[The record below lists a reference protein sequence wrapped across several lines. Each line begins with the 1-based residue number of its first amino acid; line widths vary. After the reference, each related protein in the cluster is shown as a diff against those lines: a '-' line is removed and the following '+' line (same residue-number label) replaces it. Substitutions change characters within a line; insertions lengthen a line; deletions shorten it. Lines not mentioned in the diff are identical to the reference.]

1 MLRRPSVLAVA
12 VVTGGL
18 LMGLGHRAAHAKAYT
33 LPELLEAARRGN
45 PGIQAGAAATDA
57 MQAQL
62 LEAHRNAWPSG
73 ELTSFIT
80 AVPRIQCVYDTP
92 VSSQNNFGNG
102 PIPQTCVATT
112 SDPAHHNFW
121 DTFTKLSGPFS
132 RTEIRLVQPV
142 YTFGKID
149 AGVEAAENGVAAVR
163 HKQAGAAADVELNIR
178 KAYWG
183 RKLARE
189 LLDTLDQGTSYID
202 EAQQKIEK
210 QLADGSGNVTV
221 TDRLRLRTVRAE
233 IDARTLETKRMAE
246 LALTGLRTLLGSEA
260 PADLDVDAEPLEP
273 LEVPKRPVTHYEEA
287 ARLNRPEVLALG
299 FAARAKHAL
308 SLLEQRREYP
318 DVALVATGSYAY
330 APSVDSPV
338 NAFANN
344 PFNGLGFGLAATL
357 RMPLDLGPRFA
368 RTDRARAEA
377 DETELRRREALGG
390 IALEVRKAFDE
401 MTEAQ
406 ARVAAVQKGEKA
418 GKAWVTA
425 VAQNFAIG
433 LAEARD
439 FSDAL
444 QAFFTMRA
452 RYLQSVYDLNIAAA
466 ALTRATGAPVP

>member
-1 MLRRPSVLAVA
+1 MLRRPTVIGTALLASGLAASLAAPVA
-12 VVTGGL
+12 
-18 LMGLGHRAAHAKAYT
+18 AAKELT
-33 LPELLEAARRGN
+33 LPQLLEAARRGN
-45 PGIQAGAAATDA
+45 PGILAGAAATDA

-62 LEAHRNAWPSG
+62 LEAHRSAWPSG
-73 ELTSFIT
+73 ELTSFVT
-80 AVPRIQCVYDTP
+80 AVPEIRCVDLE
-92 VSSQNNFGNG
+92 N
-102 PIPQTCVATT
+102 CVATK
-112 SDPAHHNFW
+112 SDPVHKSPWQAITN
-121 DTFTKLSGPFS
+121 LSGVFT
-132 RTEIRLVQPV
+132 RTDVRLVQPL

-149 AGVEAAENGVAAVR
+149 AGVDAAENGVAAIR
-163 HKQAGAAADVELNIR
+163 HKQAGAAADVELNVR

-189 LLDTLDQGTSYID
+189 LLDTLEQGTSYID
-202 EAQQKIEK
+202 EAQKKIDK
-210 QLADGSGNVTV
+210 QLAEGSGNVTV

-233 IDARTLETKRMAE
+233 IDARTLETKRLAA
-246 LALTGLRTLLGSEA
+246 LALTGLRTLLGTEA
-260 PADLDVDAEPLEP
+260 PPELDVDPEPLEP
-273 LEVPKRPVTHYEEA
+273 LEIPERPVTHYEEA
-287 ARLNRPEVLALG
+287 ARLNRPEVLALAY
-299 FAARAKHAL
+299 AARAKHAL
-308 SLLEQRREYP
+308 SLLEERREYP

-330 APSVDSPV
+330 APSVDSPT

-377 DETELRRREALGG
+377 DETDLRRREALGG
-390 IALEVRKAFDE
+390 IALEVRKAYDE
-401 MTEAQ
+401 MSEAQ
-406 ARVAAVQKGEKA
+406 ARVTAVQKGEKA

-444 QAFFTMRA
+444 TAFFTMRA

>member
-1 MLRRPSVLAVA
+1 MMRRPSALAVA

-18 LMGLGHRAAHAKAYT
+18 LMGLGHGVARAKAYT

-45 PGIQAGAAATDA
+45 PGILAGAAATDA

-80 AVPRIQCVYDTP
+80 AVPKIKCEYAADISGDPRLQH
-92 VSSQNNFGNG
+92 
-102 PIPQTCVATT
+102 CVATE
-112 SDPAHHNFW
+112 SDPAHHNFA
-121 DTFTKLSGPFS
+121 DTFTKLSGPFT
-132 RTEIRLVQPV
+132 RTEVRLVQPL

-149 AGVEAAENGVAAVR
+149 AGVEAAENGVAAIR

-233 IDARTLETKRMAE
+233 IDARTLETKRLAE

-308 SLLEQRREYP
+308 SLLEERREYP
-318 DVALVATGSYAY
+318 DLALVATGSYAY

-406 ARVAAVQKGEKA
+406 SRVAAVQKGEKA

>member
-1 MLRRPSVLAVA
+1 MLRRPSALAA
-12 VVTGGL
+12 AMVTGGL
-18 LMGLGHRAAHAKAYT
+18 LMGLRGELAHAKAYT
-33 LPELLEAARRGN
+33 LPELLDAARRGN
-45 PGIQAGAAATDA
+45 PGLLAGVAATDA

-73 ELTSFIT
+73 ELTSFVT
-80 AVPRIQCVYDTP
+80 AVPKIKCVYDTP
-92 VSSQNNFGNG
+92 SAPNNSFPNN
-102 PIPQTCVATT
+102 PPACVATE
-112 SDPAHHNFW
+112 SDPAHHNFA
-121 DTFTKLSGPFS
+121 DTFTKLSGPFT
-132 RTEIRLVQPV
+132 RTEVRLVQPLF
-142 YTFGKID
+142 TFGKID
-149 AGVEAAENGVAAVR
+149 AGVDAAENGVAALR
-163 HKQAGAAADVELNIR
+163 HKQAGAAADVDLNIR

-189 LLDTLDQGTSYID
+189 LLDTLEQGTSYID

-233 IDARTLETKRMAE
+233 IDARTLETKRLAD

-260 PADLDVDAEPLEP
+260 PADLDVDAEPLEA
-273 LEVPKRPVTHYEEA
+273 LEIPKRPVTQYEEA
-287 ARLNRPEVLALG
+287 ARLNRPEVLALH
-299 FAARAKHAL
+299 FAVRAKHAL
-308 SLLEQRREYP
+308 SLLEERREYP
-318 DVALVATGSYAY
+318 DLALVATGSYAY

-390 IALEVRKAFDE
+390 IALEVRKAYDE

-425 VAQNFAIG
+425 VSQNFAIG

-452 RYLQSVYDLNIAAA
+452 RYLQSVYDLNVAAA

>member
-1 MLRRPSVLAVA
+1 MLRRPSVLTVA

-18 LMGLGHRAAHAKAYT
+18 LMGLGQRTASAKAYT
-33 LPELLEAARRGN
+33 LPELLDAARRGN
-45 PGIQAGAAATDA
+45 PGIQAGAAATEA

-73 ELTSFIT
+73 ELTSFVT
-80 AVPRIQCVYDTP
+80 ALPKIECEYDA
-92 VSSQNNFGNG
+92 GG
-102 PIPQTCVATT
+102 HCVATK
-112 SDPAHHNFW
+112 SDPAHHNFA
-121 DTFTKLSGPFS
+121 DTFTKLAGPFT
-132 RTEIRLVQPV
+132 RTEVRVVQPL

-149 AGVEAAENGVAAVR
+149 AGVEAAENGVAAIR

-233 IDARTLETKRMAE
+233 IDARTLETKRLAE

-273 LEVPKRPVTHYEEA
+273 LEVPKRPVTQYEEA
-287 ARLNRPEVLALG
+287 ARLNRPEVLALS

-308 SLLEQRREYP
+308 SLLEERREYP
-318 DVALVATGSYAY
+318 DLALVATGSYAY
-330 APSVDSPV
+330 APTVDSPV

-406 ARVAAVQKGEKA
+406 ARVTAVQKGEKA

>member
-1 MLRRPSVLAVA
+1 MPLP
-12 VVTGGL
+12 GL
-18 LMGLGHRAAHAKAYT
+18 LG
-33 LPELLEAARRGN
+33 PV
-45 PGIQAGAAATDA
+45 
-57 MQAQL
+57 AQDS
-62 LEAHRNAWPSG
+62 AIA
-73 ELTSFIT
+73 
-80 AVPRIQCVYDTP
+80 
-92 VSSQNNFGNG
+92 
-102 PIPQTCVATT
+102 
-112 SDPAHHNFW
+112 
-121 DTFTKLSGPFS
+121 
-132 RTEIRLVQPV
+132 
-142 YTFGKID
+142 
-149 AGVEAAENGVAAVR
+149 AAVR
-163 HKQAGAAADVELNIR
+163 AARAGDRPRLDLTAPPGLRPFALAAVARQADRPLLAVTATGREADDLAAGV
-178 KAYWG
+178 
-183 RKLARE
+183 
-189 LLDTLDQGTSYID
+189 
-202 EAQQKIEK
+202 
-210 QLADGSGNVTV
+210 
-221 TDRLRLRTVRAE
+221 
-233 IDARTLETKRMAE
+233 
-246 LALTGLRTLLGSEA
+246 RTLLGSEA

-418 GKAWVTA
+418 GKAWVAA
-425 VAQNFAIG
+425 VTQNFSVG

-439 FSDAL
+439 LSDAL
-444 QAFFTMRA
+444 LQYFKMRGFALQATFDVNVAAVTLA
-452 RYLQSVYDLNIAAA
+452 RVSGGELAPPEKAPAAVSA
-466 ALTRATGAPVP
+466 R